1 MLIESPEKSSH
12 AIALPATAPISAS
25 ASASTTTEMTMPNE
39 PKPSARSVAIS
50 TARLLTAAYIVFS
63 APTSAPAA
71 MIEQTT

>member
-1 MLIESPEKSSH
+1 M
-12 AIALPATAPISAS
+12 PA
-25 ASASTTTEMTMPNE
+25 E

-50 TARLLTAAYIVFS
+50 TVRLLTAAYIVFR